1 MNWEL
6 MLKYGEVGVKSVKAS
21 VVIRLIRKSIRLVN

>member
-6 MLKYGEVGVKSVKAS
+6 MLKYGEVGVRRVKVSA
-21 VVIRLIRKSIRLVN
+21 VIRLIRKSVRLVN